1 MPPPPAPTPFL
12 SIVIPAYNEAARLP
26 QTLPR
31 VMAFAAAQSFPIE
44 VLLVDNASSD
54 GTRAIAEEIAAATP
68 GLRVLHEQIRGKGAA
83 VRAGALAAAGAWI
96 FFMDADLSM
105 PVEEVERF
113 LPERTGDADIAIASR
128 EALGAVRYD
137 EPELRHL
144 MGRVFNLWVRMVAV
158 PGIADTQCGFKC
170 FRRAVAQD
178 LFARQTV
185 TDWTFDVEL
194 LVLARRRGYRILEV
208 PIHWTYKPNSRVNPL
223 RDALKMAR
231 GVLRIRWHALRGKY
245 GRIETNR

>member
-1 MPPPPAPTPFL
+1 MEAAATPFL
-12 SIVIPAYNEAARLP
+12 SLIVPAYNEAARLP
-26 QTLPR
+26 HTLPMI
-31 VMAFAAAQSFPIE
+31 MAFAEAQPFPIE
-44 VLLVDNASSD
+44 VLVVDNASSD
-54 GTRAIAEEIAAATP
+54 GTREIAERIAATAP

-83 VRAGALAAAGAWI
+83 VRAGALAAAGEWI
-96 FFMDADLSM
+96 FFADADLSM
-105 PVEEVERF
+105 PIAEVERF
-113 LPERTGDADIAIASR
+113 LPERTGNADIAIASR

-158 PGIADTQCGFKC
+158 PGVADTQCGFKC
-170 FRRAVAQD
+170 FRRAAARD

-194 LVLARRRGYRILEV
+194 LFLARRRGYRIFEV

-231 GVLRIRWHALRGKY
+231 GVLRIRWNAMRGRY
-245 GRIETNR
+245 GRIEPIS

>member
-1 MPPPPAPTPFL
+1 MPAAAKPFL
-12 SIVIPAYNEAARLP
+12 SLVIPAYNEAARLP
-26 QTLPR
+26 LTLPM
-31 VMAFAAAQSFPIE
+31 VMEFAAAQPYPVE

-54 GTRAIAEEIAAATP
+54 RTREIAEEIAATAP

-83 VRAGALAAAGAWI
+83 VRAGALAAAGDWI
-96 FFMDADLSM
+96 FFADADLSM
-105 PVEEVERF
+105 PVAEVERF
-113 LPERTGDADIAIASR
+113 LPDRTGDADVAIASR

-144 MGRVFNLWVRMVAV
+144 MGRVFNLWVRLLAV

-170 FRRAVAQD
+170 FRRSAARD

-194 LVLARRRGYRILEV
+194 LFLARRRGYRIVEV
-208 PIHWTYKPNSRVNPL
+208 PIHWTYKSNSRVNPL
-223 RDALKMAR
+223 RDALQMAG
-231 GVLRIRWHALRGKY
+231 GVLRIRWRAMRGKY
-245 GRIETNR
+245 GRIEPISS